1 MMNEADDEEDDSR
14 KEYIFLIDRSGSMYR
29 TIKLACEALKLF
41 LYSLPTGSRFNVCSY
56 GSVYEFM
63 FEERSVEYNDENLEY
78 AIEQISDF
86 SSNFGGTMIYEP
98 LNDIFSRSIPADCQ
112 QSHIYLLTD
121 GAIWDTEKVV
131 NLVGSKSSITQ
142 RVHTFGVG
150 HGADEQ
156 LIKRVAFK
164 GFGHFYFIY
173 NEEELEERVVS
184 AISKTR
190 LNYKVLQN
198 VSLQDVNGQNIE
210 INQTGQAEPLLEGS
224 FIDMSFLLQH
234 G

>member
-1 MMNEADDEEDDSR
+1 MNEADDEEDDSR

-98 LNDIFSRSIPADCQ
+98 LNDIFSQ
-112 QSHIYLLTD
+112 
-121 GAIWDTEKVV
+121 
-131 NLVGSKSSITQ
+131 
-142 RVHTFGVG
+142 
-150 HGADEQ
+150 
-156 LIKRVAFK
+156 
-164 GFGHFYFIY
+164 
-173 NEEELEERVVS
+173 
-184 AISKTR
+184 
-190 LNYKVLQN
+190 
-198 VSLQDVNGQNIE
+198 SLQFHSI
-210 INQTGQAEPLLEGS
+210 
-224 FIDMSFLLQH
+224 
-234 G
+234 

>member
-14 KEYIFLIDRSGSMYR
+14 KEYIFLIDRSKSMYGR
-29 TIKLACEALKLF
+29 IKLACEALKLF
-41 LYSLPTGSRFNVCSY
+41 LYSLPTGSTFNVCSY
-56 GSVYEFM
+56 GSVHQFM
-63 FEERSVEYNDENLEY
+63 FGERSVEYNDENLQF
-78 AIEQISDF
+78 AIEKISNYGAD
-86 SSNFGGTMIYEP
+86 FGGTRIYEP
-98 LNDIFSRSIPADCQ
+98 LNDIFSQSLPADCQ

-131 NLVGSKSSITQ
+131 NLVGSNSSISQ

-150 HGADEQ
+150 HGADEK

-164 GFGHFYFIY
+164 GFGHFCFIY
-173 NEEELEERVVS
+173 NEDELEERVVS

-198 VSLQDVNGQNIE
+198 VS
-210 INQTGQAEPLLEGS
+210 
-224 FIDMSFLLQH
+224 F
-234 G
+234 